1 MVLDLHPFPPMKKF
15 FERMTKKEQAEEPIV
30 NDELLD
36 KSGATPEGMNVEDR
50 IEEEIADYQEAPATP
65 ANDNVVAELEE
76 QLAKKDDLHLRLYA
90 EFENY
95 KRRSQREK
103 LDLMDTAGKK
113 TMLALL
119 PVLDDFDRAV
129 KQAESDEDTK
139 KVWDSGV
146 GLIHKKLL
154 KTLEGQGLTALEST
168 GEAFDVDLHEA
179 VTEIPAGPE
188 MSGKVVD
195 TVERGYALEGK
206 VIRHAKVV
214 VGK

>member
-1 MVLDLHPFPPMKKF
+1 MKKF
-15 FERMTKKEQAEEPIV
+15 FERMTNKNKAEEPIV

-36 KSGATPEGMNVEDR
+36 KAGANPDGMNVEDP
-50 IEEEIADYQEAPATP
+50 IESELEDFQEAPATP
-65 ANDNVVAELEE
+65 ADDNVIAELNE
-76 QLAKKDDLHLRLYA
+76 QLAKKDDLHLRLFA

-103 LDLMDTAGKK
+103 LELMDTAGKK
-113 TMLALL
+113 TMLSLL

-129 KQAESDEDTK
+129 KQAESDEETK

-154 KTLEGQGLTALEST
+154 TTLSGQGLKPLDSN
-168 GEAFDVDLHEA
+168 GEAFDVDVHEA

-188 MSGKVVD
+188 MTGKVVD
-195 TVERGYALEGK
+195 TVERGYTLNGK
-206 VIRHAKVV
+206 IIRHAKVV